1 MINGIK
7 LKDSTLS
14 PNQRRIRLM
23 ELGGI
28 PISDRDKKKLQPRM
42 GLLTKS
48 KQEESEEDLEFNL
61 DEFIDELEQEITLDE
76 ILQEM
81 GYYDEED
88 EDELEE
94 TLSPLLFASSS
105 KQTTSWL
112 SKNECEYWRAYGNDE
127 ATWNEDDGFDEY
139 PEESF

>member
-7 LKDSTLS
+7 LKDSNLS

-81 GYYDEED
+81 GYYDEDD

-94 TLSPLLFASSS
+94 LHDVKVSKGYKEGRKLVDNLRRGLF
-105 KQTTSWL
+105 KKLNDDELDDFREVLKTSF
-112 SKNECEYWRAYGNDE
+112 
-127 ATWNEDDGFDEY
+127 GF
-139 PEESF
+139 